1 MVTQEVSNGS
11 GTCWA
16 PLRPSQDTGSWTRRR
31 ARGLIRHVPKRAFL
45 ARPRRLPALLTAWQ
59 GRIRAGPGHVS
70 QLLRRPVHAVARLS
84 DPVAFAFPTD
94 FQDSQTMNTTNNKPH
109 ENTSRM
115 VCLAMISISW
125 ATLIANVVVNVR
137 NGQRLSIDDY
147 GWFLNTLIIG
157 MLSIAPTACLAFT
170 GYGWRRGRRIL
181 AVLAALG
188 AIPLVFL
195 NLWSVYEY
203 VGDQMLGKRDRV
215 AAEQQLANESNAEVM
230 RSKRDAEER
239 LWKAWNATRDPTER
253 ASIMREINKVRAE
266 APSLKASS
274 WAGALGSRSEWLSH
288 RLGWSKES
296 IDGVTPMMVPTLMQ
310 MVELLFSFLGFSLWP
325 RKQVVEQSG
334 MFGNVRAELQ
344 SEHRRKFTYDDAVR
358 DIAQLRATGG
368 LDRMKSK
375 TAFGRRWGVPKT
387 TAWEWLQ
394 KIQAHGVIKSV
405 PTGEG
410 NATSIR
416 AVNGS
421 DVKHATRII
430 DPITST
436 AASKKENLQ

>member
-1 MVTQEVSNGS
+1 
-11 GTCWA
+11 
-16 PLRPSQDTGSWTRRR
+16 
-31 ARGLIRHVPKRAFL
+31 
-45 ARPRRLPALLTAWQ
+45 
-59 GRIRAGPGHVS
+59 
-70 QLLRRPVHAVARLS
+70 
-84 DPVAFAFPTD
+84 
-94 FQDSQTMNTTNNKPH
+94 MNTTNNKPH

-125 ATLIANVVVNVR
+125 AMLIANVVVNVR

-157 MLSIAPTACLAFT
+157 VLSIAPTGCAAFT
-170 GYGWRRGRRIL
+170 GFGWRRGRRNL

-195 NLWSVYEY
+195 NLWSAQEY
-203 VGDQMLGKRDRV
+203 VGDQMLGKRDK
-215 AAEQQLANESNAEVM
+215 AATEQQLAETSNAEVI

-239 LWKAWNATRDPTER
+239 LWKAWNATRDPGER
-253 ASIMREINKVRAE
+253 TSIMREINRVRAE
-266 APSLKASS
+266 TPKLKA
-274 WAGALGSRSEWLSH
+274 AMGDGTMGARSGWLST

-310 MVELLFSFLGFSLWP
+310 MVELLFSFLAFSMWP

-334 MFGNVRAELQ
+334 MFGDVRAGLQ

-358 DIAQLRATGG
+358 DIALLRATGE
-368 LDRMKSK
+368 LDNVKSK

-387 TAWEWLQ
+387 TAWDWLQ
-394 KIQAHGVIKSV
+394 KIEAHGGIESV

-410 NATSIR
+410 NATAIR

-421 DVKHATRII
+421 DVKHATRNI
-430 DPITST
+430 DPIALLT
-436 AASKKENLQ
+436 AASRKEKDQ

>member
-1 MVTQEVSNGS
+1 MPDKWA
-11 GTCWA
+11 CWA
-16 PLRPSQDTGSWTRRR
+16 RASLHKAGVTSLRLRFPIH
-31 ARGLIRHVPKRAFL
+31 IR
-45 ARPRRLPALLTAWQ
+45 
-59 GRIRAGPGHVS
+59 
-70 QLLRRPVHAVARLS
+70 
-84 DPVAFAFPTD
+84 
-94 FQDSQTMNTTNNKPH
+94 DSQAMNTSINQPH

-125 ATLIANVVVNVR
+125 AILIANVVVNIR

-157 MLSIAPTACLAFT
+157 VLSIAPTVCLAFT
-170 GYGWRRGRRIL
+170 GFGWRCGRRTL

-195 NLWSVYEY
+195 NLWSAQEY
-203 VGDQMLGKRDRV
+203 VGDQMLGKRDKV
-215 AAEQQLANESNAEVM
+215 ATEQQLAEESNAEVM

-239 LWKAWNATRDPTER
+239 LWKAWNGTRDSSER
-253 ASIMREINKVRAE
+253 TSIMREINKVRAE
-266 APSLKASS
+266 APNLKASS
-274 WAGALGSRSEWLSH
+274 WAGALGARSDWLSH

-296 IDGVTPMMVPTLMQ
+296 MDGITPMMVPTLMQ
-310 MVELLFSFLGFSLWP
+310 MVELLFSFLGFSMWP
-325 RKQVVEQSG
+325 RKQVVDQSR

-358 DIAQLRATGG
+358 DIVQLSVAGE
-368 LDRMKSK
+368 LDSMKLSMA
-375 TAFGRRWGVPKT
+375 AFARRWGVPKT

-410 NATSIR
+410 NATAIR

-421 DVKHATRII
+421 DARHATRII
-430 DPITST
+430 DPITSI
-436 AASKKENLQ
+436 AASKTENDR